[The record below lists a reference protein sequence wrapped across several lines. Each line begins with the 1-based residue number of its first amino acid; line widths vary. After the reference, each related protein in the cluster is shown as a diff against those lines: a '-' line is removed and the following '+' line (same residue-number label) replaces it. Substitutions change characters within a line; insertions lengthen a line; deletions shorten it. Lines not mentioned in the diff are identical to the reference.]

1 MVFLRV
7 AVGLA
12 LAMMADLKVGTTPV
26 MATSVVPAF
35 RPAVSVHGP
44 DLSTLETTF
53 KKIVNSSR
61 GTTGVALIH
70 LESGRH
76 ILIRGD
82 ERCPM
87 ASVVK
92 LPLAVELLKQ
102 VSERRFNLDRD
113 VWITASDIRPCCMLS
128 RRHPDGGVSR
138 TARELLYLMMIE
150 SDNTAADV
158 LLRLVGGPPAVERR
172 LRALGFQHINVNR
185 SEGQLLLDM
194 AGVTGAPPP
203 AQWTLELQRRL
214 VAEVTKPE
222 LNDGRERYLR
232 DERDTATPYDMAL
245 FLGRLQLGNLLP
257 KEETDL
263 LLDLMTLSATGPRR
277 IKGRLPPETRV
288 AHKTG
293 TTAIVI
299 NDVGIIALPADSSI
313 GGHLAL
319 AAFITNGSSITAME
333 RTIAQLSA
341 AAFEFFTGKVI
352 PAPAPAPR
360 KARTSRRR

>member
-1 MVFLRV
+1 
-7 AVGLA
+7 
-12 LAMMADLKVGTTPV
+12 
-26 MATSVVPAF
+26 
-35 RPAVSVHGP
+35 
-44 DLSTLETTF
+44 
-53 KKIVNSSR
+53 
-61 GTTGVALIH
+61 
-70 LESGRH
+70 
-76 ILIRGD
+76 
-82 ERCPM
+82 M

-92 LPLAVELLKQ
+92 LPIALELLRQ

-113 VWITASDIRPCCMLS
+113 VWITASDIRPCCTLS
-128 RRHPDGGVSR
+128 RRHPGGGVTR

-158 LLRLVGGPPAVERR
+158 LLQLLGGPPTVERR
-172 LRALGFQHINVNR
+172 LRALGFERINVNR

-203 AQWTLELQRRL
+203 AEWTLDLQRRL
-214 VAEVTKPE
+214 VAEVTKPA

-245 FLGRLQLGNLLP
+245 LLGRLQLGNLLP

-263 LLDLMTLSATGPRR
+263 LLDLMTLSTTGPRR

-299 NDVGIIALPADSSI
+299 NDVGIITLPADSST

-319 AAFITNGSSITAME
+319 AAFVSNGSSIAAME

-352 PAPAPAPR
+352 PAPEPR
-360 KARTSRRR
+360 KRPSRSRRR